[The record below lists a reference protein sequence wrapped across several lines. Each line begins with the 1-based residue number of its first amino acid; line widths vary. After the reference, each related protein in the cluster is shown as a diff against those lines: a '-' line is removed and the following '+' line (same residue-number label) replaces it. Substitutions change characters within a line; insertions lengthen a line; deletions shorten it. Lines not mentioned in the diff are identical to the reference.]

1 MGSQTKVF
9 RARLGPGGKYGE
21 VPFVT
26 VPFDVKRVWGKGK
39 VPVRG
44 SVNGIP
50 FRTTVGRMAGRYCFC
65 VNATMRAG
73 AGIGVGDT
81 ARFVLEPD
89 PVPRTI
95 KLPSELTKG
104 LGVNLCK
111 RLEDLAYTHKKE
123 FVLWFTSAKKVE
135 TSERRLA
142 KMKQMLA
149 AGETIS

>member
-1 MGSQTKVF
+1 MGSQTKTF
-9 RARLGPGGKYGE
+9 RARLGPGGKYGKVPFVE
-21 VPFVT
+21 VPF
-26 VPFDVKRVWGKGK
+26 DIKSVWGKGK

-81 ARFVLEPD
+81 AHFVLEPD

-95 KLPSELTKG
+95 DVPAELRKG

-111 RLEDLAYTHKKE
+111 RLEDLAYTHRKE
-123 FVLWFTSAKKVE
+123 FVLWFSAAKKVK
-135 TSERRLA
+135 TRERRLA

-149 AGETIS
+149 ADQTIS

>member
-1 MGSQTKVF
+1 MGLQTKAF
-9 RARLGPGGKYGE
+9 RARLGPGGKYGK
-21 VPFVT
+21 VPFVA
-26 VPFDVKRVWGKGK
+26 VPFDVKSVWGKGK

-44 SVNGIP
+44 NVNGIP

-81 ARFVLEPD
+81 ACFVLEPD
-89 PVPRTI
+89 PEPRTI
-95 KLPSELTKG
+95 ELPSTLRKG
-104 LGVNLCK
+104 LGVNLCQ

-135 TSERRLA
+135 TRERRLA